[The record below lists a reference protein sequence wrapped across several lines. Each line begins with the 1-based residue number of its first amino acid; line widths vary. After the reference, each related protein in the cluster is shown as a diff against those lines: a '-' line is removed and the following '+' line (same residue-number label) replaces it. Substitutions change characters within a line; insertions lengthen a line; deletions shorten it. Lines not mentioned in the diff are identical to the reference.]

1 MTRFSTRLLAAA
13 ALVSLPVAVSAHR
26 GWMVPSATVFSG
38 TANYVTV
45 DAASSNDLFFPD
57 HRPSQLNAV
66 KVWAPDG
73 SEGKIENGATGAV
86 RSTFDVKLDKP
97 GTWKIGTMNAMVMGS
112 FKLNGEER
120 RVGGRMGGGG
130 PGGPGM
136 ASPGGN
142 APRTPPV
149 SVAEIP
155 ADATDVKLT
164 ESISRNE
171 IYVTADAPSATVFK
185 PSGKGLEFEPVTHPD
200 ELVQG
205 ETASFRF
212 LIDGKP
218 ASGLKVTVVPGGKRY
233 RNDDGARDFTTGA
246 DGVAKID
253 WPAAGLYWINATAT
267 DDKPSEPKAQQRRM
281 SYTTT
286 VEVLLP

>member
-1 MTRFSTRLLAAA
+1 MTRFSARLLTAA
-13 ALVSLPVAVSAHR
+13 ALISFSVAASAHR

-38 TANYVTV
+38 TGSYVTV
-45 DAASSNDLFFPD
+45 DAASSNDLFFAD
-57 HRPSQLNAV
+57 HRPASLNAI

-73 SEGKIENGATGAV
+73 SEGGIENGATGAT

-97 GTWKIGTMNAMVMGS
+97 GTWKIGTMNTMVTGS

-120 RVGGRMGGGG
+120 RVGGRFGGGG
-130 PGGPGM
+130 PGMGPGGPAGG
-136 ASPGGN
+136 AS
-142 APRTPPV
+142 RTPPV
-149 SVAEIP
+149 AVAEIP
-155 ADATDVKLT
+155 SEATDVKLT
-164 ESISRNE
+164 ESINRNE
-171 IYVTADAPSATVFK
+171 IYVTADAPTGTVFK
-185 PSGKGLEFEPVTHPD
+185 PSGKGLEFEPITHPD

-218 ASGLKVTVVPGGKRY
+218 ANGLKVTVVPGGKRY
-233 RNDDGARDFTTGA
+233 RNDDGARDFTTGG

-267 DDKPSEPKAQQRRM
+267 DDKPSEPKATQRRM